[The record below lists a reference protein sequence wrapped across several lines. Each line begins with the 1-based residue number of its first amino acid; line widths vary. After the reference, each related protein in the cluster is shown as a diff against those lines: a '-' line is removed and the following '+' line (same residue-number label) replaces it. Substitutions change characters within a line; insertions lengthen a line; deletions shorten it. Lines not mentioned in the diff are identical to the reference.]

1 MIPTDSSTKPR
12 LRNKC
17 ANEAQRSAESSGQP
31 NPERNAYSLVKLRFG
46 QKTRRMSIIVFDVK
60 TDLMIALAR
69 IAMDVTLGNRILH
82 GHGAERIGTETPLS
96 QALPD

>member
-1 MIPTDSSTKPR
+1 
-12 LRNKC
+12 
-17 ANEAQRSAESSGQP
+17 
-31 NPERNAYSLVKLRFG
+31 
-46 QKTRRMSIIVFDVK
+46 MSIIVFDVK

-82 GHGAERIGTETPLS
+82 GHGAERIGTETRLS